1 MWAFRH
7 RSDASHVVAGALL
20 AALLPLAPAR
30 ADAPAR
36 VVSMNLC
43 TDQLAMLIAAPGQ
56 LLSVSYLAADP
67 RMSPMAAAATGY
79 RTNRGQA
86 EDLFLMRPDLV
97 LADEWSDPAAVAM
110 LRRLG
115 VRVEQFPPGQSIPE
129 IRGNIT
135 RMGATLGQPHRAAE
149 VLAGF
154 DAAMAAIPPV
164 PESRPRAA
172 IYGANG
178 WTDGPESLSGQILE
192 AAGYANVAGELGYG
206 FGGTLP
212 LETLV
217 MAAPDLVVTAA
228 REPGAAR
235 AEEPLSHPALRP
247 YLDVT
252 ALTDAAWVCAGP
264 FTPDAIRALALHR
277 LGGASAGQ
285 GAAP

>member
-1 MWAFRH
+1 
-7 RSDASHVVAGALL
+7 
-20 AALLPLAPAR
+20 
-30 ADAPAR
+30 
-36 VVSMNLC
+36 MNLC

-67 RMSPMAAAATGY
+67 RLSPMAAQAAAY

-97 LADEWSDPAAVAM
+97 LADEWSDPAAIAM
-110 LRRLG
+110 LRWLG
-115 VRVEQFPPGQSIPE
+115 VRIEQFPPGQSIPE
-129 IRGNIT
+129 IRGNIA
-135 RMGATLGQPHRAAE
+135 RMGDLLGQPARAAE
-149 VLAGF
+149 VLADF
-154 DAAMAAIPPV
+154 DAAMAAIPTAPAT
-164 PESRPRAA
+164 RPRAA

-178 WTDGPESLSGQILE
+178 WTDGPQSLSGQILD
-192 AAGYANVAGELGYG
+192 AAGYANVAGELGYN

-247 YLDVT
+247 YQDAT
-252 ALTDAAWVCAGP
+252 ALTDATWVCAGP

-277 LGGASAGQ
+277 LEAAGQ
-285 GAAP
+285 GGGAGGRDASPQAAP